1 MLYGVASVESKFNQN
16 VSFVFVIFISIII
29 SSNIISI
36 IIINNIVISITAGI
50 SNIIIIYIYIA
61 SPGEWTVLPAQC
73 MGLLKSKYIICHAMA
88 NLGTLQWLS
97 GEVFNPKSRSSG
109 HGR

>member
-1 MLYGVASVESKFNQN
+1 MLYGVVSVESKFNRN

-50 SNIIIIYIYIA
+50 SNIIIYIYILLRQG
-61 SPGEWTVLPAQC
+61 S
-73 MGLLKSKYIICHAMA
+73 GLFYQLNIWDS
-88 NLGTLQWLS
+88 
-97 GEVFNPKSRSSG
+97 
-109 HGR
+109 